1 MMKKNLFFLAAAA
14 LTFAACSNDEVV
26 EVNQADAIDFKP
38 LMTNVTRAADVN
50 IPTNGFYVTAY
61 STGTS
66 TTAYFDNVLFSNSSG
81 TYTSATKYYWPSTYN
96 LDFYAY
102 SPAAAASSDVVRNSY
117 KTFDIT
123 ANATVANQ
131 VDFVYANT
139 NNWGKQTGEGT
150 HDGKPG
156 VAINFR
162 HAESKV
168 IIKLK
173 NTNTTFTCTVG
184 DVTLGYVANTGSFE
198 YKAST
203 TDTPNSGTF
212 TETGTW
218 TANTGTSGVYTQ
230 TVTDGSA
237 YSTSTAVQAGV
248 DMILIPQ
255 TLTTAGAYSA
265 AAATSPFNGAYI
277 KVQLKIQNNGAYILG
292 DGSSFVTALWPLPAG
307 TWEAGKKYIYTVD
320 LAGGGYFETNQDS
333 DSDLDPLLEGAEIKF
348 VTVTVDNWVET
359 TGIDVTGGI

>member
-1 MMKKNLFFLAAAA
+1 MKKFFFFAVAA
-14 LTFAACSNDEVV
+14 LALAACSNDETV
-26 EVNQADAIDFKP
+26 EVNQGEAIDFKP
-38 LMTNVTRAADVN
+38 LMTNVTRAADVDLA
-50 IPTNGFYVTAY
+50 TNGFYVTAY

-66 TTAYFDNVLFSNSSG
+66 TTPYFDNVQFTNSSG

-102 SPAAAASSDVVRNSY
+102 SPVAAASSDVVRNTY

-123 ANATVANQ
+123 ANATVGSQ

-139 NNWGKQTGEGT
+139 NNWGKQTGSGT

-156 VAINFR
+156 VTINFR

-168 IIKLK
+168 IIMLK
-173 NTNTTFTCTVG
+173 NTNSTFTCTVG

-203 TDTPNSGTF
+203 TDTQNNGTLN
-212 TETGTW
+212 ETGTW
-218 TANTGTSGVYTQ
+218 SANTGTSGVYTQ
-230 TVTDGSA
+230 TVSDGSA
-237 YSTSTAVQAGV
+237 YSTSTAVQAGA

-255 TLTTAGAYSA
+255 SLTAASAYSA
-265 AAATSPFNGAYI
+265 AAASSAFTAPYI
-277 KVQLKIQNNGAYILG
+277 KVQLKIQNNGEYILG
-292 DGSSFVTALWPLPAG
+292 DGSNFVTALWPIPTG

-333 DSDLDPLLEGAEIKF
+333 DADLDPLLEGAEIKF

-359 TGIDVTGGI
+359 SGISVTGGITD